1 MTHTFGYGVCVFIAE
16 IEAFDDL
23 SLYLFSD
30 GLSFRRRIVNCET
43 SRDVL
48 WSVVCG
54 LWSVVVLSLP
64 VTYSTSSVCSF
75 YSISLEQGCVEPNL
89 PYLASRMYRPSHL
102 NFQSKP
108 TA

>member
-54 LWSVVVLSLP
+54 PWSVVCGGFELTGNIQYLF
-64 VTYSTSSVCSF
+64 CLLILF
-75 YSISLEQGCVEPNL
+75 YFVRTRLC
-89 PYLASRMYRPSHL
+89 
-102 NFQSKP
+102 
-108 TA
+108 